1 MLTDDNFRVINDE
14 VITSS
19 EKKKKLKILTN
30 QVKWNAN
37 DRKKQGINSFHN
49 YLNDDETLNLMLCV
63 GIFNENQNANES
75 YNIFKLLMILF
86 KKKL

>member
-14 VITSS
+14 VITSR

-30 QVKWNAN
+30 QVKWPQKA
-37 DRKKQGINSFHN
+37 QGINSFHN